1 MNMKCVL
8 SAAAVLSSLAVQA
21 FEVVNV
27 TASQRWPWNNLVD
40 VDYEITG
47 AAVGEA
53 FRIDLTASSSGGT
66 KTYCAS
72 TYRTEPVGATGENR
86 ITWDFGADFPDVRAT
101 DMQVSVTATPITPT
115 TEIYCVI
122 DLSAG
127 PTATKYPVRYT
138 LTGPAH
144 VPGASGEKCQTT
156 EMWLK
161 RVQKGAFNFGS
172 SENQNGLYR
181 AKFTKDFYMGL
192 FECTQ
197 QQWALVTGNW
207 PSSFTNAAT
216 RASRPVETIYF
227 KELIGHWNWPN
238 NQTISATSFV
248 GLMRAKTNLSTFNMP
263 TEAQWEYTM
272 RAGSTGGQIAPS
284 GHMLEYGRFSDSG
297 GNPSAVK
304 TYNETPDV
312 AGTAFVGSPYHTNNW
327 GFYDMCGN
335 VGEWCIDS
343 FISNTPLKELYA
355 PTMAAQ
361 GYVEDPTGP
370 SSCTSHG
377 QSSEER
383 PLRGG
388 RWDGAASAGVSTA
401 RSSPLSKKTHGAG
414 VRFCV
419 TCE

>member
-8 SAAAVLSSLAVQA
+8 SAVAVLSSLAVQA

-47 AAVGEA
+47 AAVGET
-53 FRIDLTASSSGGT
+53 FRIDLTASSSGGA

-86 ITWDFGADFPDVRAT
+86 ITWDFGADFPGVRAT
-101 DMQVSVTATPITPT
+101 DMQVSVTATPLAPT

-127 PTATKYPVRYT
+127 PNATKYPVRYT
-138 LTGPAH
+138 LTGPGH

-161 RVQKGAFNFGS
+161 RVQKGAFNFSS

-197 QQWALVTGNW
+197 QQWALVTGKW
-207 PSSFTNAAT
+207 PSSFTNVAT

-227 KELIGHWNWPN
+227 DDLIGHWKWPDN
-238 NQTISATSFV
+238 SEIKNTSFV
-248 GLMRAKTNLSTFNMP
+248 GKMRARTGLTTFCMP
-263 TEAQWEYTM
+263 TEAQWEYTL

-312 AGTAFVGSPYHTNNW
+312 AGTAVVGSSYHTNNW

-343 FISNTPLKELYA
+343 YVSSTYLQKFYA
-355 PTMAAQ
+355 PTMTAQ

-370 SSCTSHG
+370 SSCTLYG

-388 RWDGAASAGVSTA
+388 TWNGAASGGVSTA
-401 RSSPLSKKTHGAG
+401 RTSPTVKRTAGAG